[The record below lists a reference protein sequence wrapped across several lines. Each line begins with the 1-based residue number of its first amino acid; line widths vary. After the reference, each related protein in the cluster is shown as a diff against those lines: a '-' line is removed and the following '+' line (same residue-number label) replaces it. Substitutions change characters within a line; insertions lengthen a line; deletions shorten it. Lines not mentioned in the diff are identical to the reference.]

1 MDITPIKSTT
11 SNIQQKI
18 SYYLEDDQ
26 LRLLFIVVLLI
37 GVILLLTG
45 VKQAVLFML
54 IGFAIIA
61 FLCIFKPKKTLMEN
75 FICDGFYDIHSDP
88 DTNAGVSTCTSSS
101 SVEWNSSNIGI
112 SVIPEDSIS
121 IEKQNNK
128 FKNSSRN

>member
-26 LRLLFIVVLLI
+26 LRLLFIVVLLV

-75 FICDGFYDIHSDP
+75 FICDGFYDIDSDS
-88 DTNAGVSTCTSSS
+88 DTCTSSS
-101 SVEWNSSNIGI
+101 NVEWNSSKIGI
-112 SVIPEDSIS
+112 SVIPEDS

>member
-1 MDITPIKSTT
+1 MDKDK
-11 SNIQQKI
+11 IQQKI

-26 LRLLFIVVLLI
+26 LRLLFIVVLII
-37 GVILLLTG
+37 GMILLLTG

-75 FICDGFYDIHSDP
+75 FICDGFDDIIEFPEDSRISD
-88 DTNAGVSTCTSSS
+88 
-101 SVEWNSSNIGI
+101 IGI
-112 SVIPEDSIS
+112 SVIPERDREREQ
-121 IEKQNNK
+121 EKRNIK